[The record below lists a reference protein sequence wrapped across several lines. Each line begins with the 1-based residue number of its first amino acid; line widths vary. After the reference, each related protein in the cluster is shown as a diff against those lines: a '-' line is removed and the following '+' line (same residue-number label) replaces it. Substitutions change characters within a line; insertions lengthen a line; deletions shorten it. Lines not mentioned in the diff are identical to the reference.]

1 MSGKETVKSGRET
14 FKNTIFFLVIAL
26 MLVFLTVSQ
35 VYTKREQE
43 KTIGIHIKGEVNNPG
58 YYEVKNGSRLNDVI
72 KKAGGKTDDADLNR
86 VNLAQKVIDGEE
98 IIIPKKGES
107 LDISANSNVY
117 YTQKNKFD
125 NENGYDRLSKEI
137 VSEVINI
144 NSADMYQLCRINGIG
159 ESTAEEILAYRKKK
173 GAFKSIEEIKNI
185 RGISDKKFE
194 EIKDKI
200 TV

>member
-1 MSGKETVKSGRET
+1 MSGKETVK
-14 FKNTIFFLVIAL
+14 NIIFFFVIAS

-35 VYTKREQE
+35 VYTKRQQE

-72 KKAGGKTDDADLNR
+72 KKAGGKTNDADLNR

-98 IIIPKKGES
+98 IIIPKKGEP
-107 LDISANSNVY
+107 LDTATNSNLY
-117 YTQKNKFD
+117 YTQENKFD
-125 NENGYDRLSKEI
+125 KENGYDRLSQEINSEI
-137 VSEVINI
+137 VNI
-144 NSADMYQLCRINGIG
+144 NSADMYQLCRISGIG
-159 ESTAEEILAYRKKK
+159 ESTAEEILTYRKKK
-173 GAFKSIEEIKNI
+173 GAFKSIEEIKNVK
-185 RGISDKKFE
+185 GISDRKFE

>member
-1 MSGKETVKSGRET
+1 MSGKETVK
-14 FKNTIFFLVIAL
+14 NIIFFFVIAS

-35 VYTKREQE
+35 VYTKRQQE

-72 KKAGGKTDDADLNR
+72 KKAGGKTNDADLNR

-98 IIIPKKGES
+98 IIIPKKGEP
-107 LDISANSNVY
+107 LDTATNSNLY
-117 YTQKNKFD
+117 YTQENKFD
-125 NENGYDRLSKEI
+125 KENGYDRLSQEINSEI
-137 VSEVINI
+137 VNI
-144 NSADMYQLCRINGIG
+144 NSADMYQLCRISGIG

-173 GAFKSIEEIKNI
+173 GAFKSIEEIKNVK
-185 RGISDKKFE
+185 GISDRKFE

-200 TV
+200 TI

>member
-1 MSGKETVKSGRET
+1 MSGKETI
-14 FKNTIFFLVIAL
+14 KNIIFFFVIAL

-43 KTIGIHIKGEVNNPG
+43 KIIGIHIKGEVNNPG
-58 YYEVKNGSRLNDVI
+58 YYEVRNGSRLNDVI
-72 KKAGGKTDDADLNR
+72 NRAGGKTDDADLDR

-98 IIIPKKGES
+98 IIIPKIGET
-107 LDISANSNVY
+107 LDTSVNSNAY
-117 YTQKNKFD
+117 YTQENKFD
-125 NENGYDRLSKEI
+125 KENGYDRLSEEI
-137 VSEVINI
+137 DSEVVNI
-144 NSADMYQLCRINGIG
+144 NSADMYQLCRISGIG
-159 ESTAEEILAYRKKK
+159 ESTAEEILTYRKKN

-185 RGISDKKFE
+185 KGISEKKFQ